1 MTGLPNE
8 YYHDFC
14 SFAFL
19 PQPDTQT
26 DLLVELSQKPK
37 ENPTYQEMSSS
48 PKKTSGS
55 GSGGSGGG
63 YSDTD
68 VVTLD
73 RILQDK
79 SPLEQHYLL
88 LGTDG
93 SPTKTETFGIDHSYS
108 EDGMETVADIGIDGS
123 VPLHTLQPTTPT
135 LLGSGSSGETTS
147 SAATSDFVSSSDGD
161 ADVTGEPPS
170 KKQSAVDSQQRH
182 AHNGLIR
189 WHTFSGDTKTL
200 KFNKVL
206 RFCARPV
213 FLFNFLMIIL

>member
-1 MTGLPNE
+1 MTLL
-8 YYHDFC
+8 FT
-14 SFAFL
+14 FL

-37 ENPTYQEMSSS
+37 ENPVYQEMSSS

-79 SPLEQHYLL
+79 SPLESHYLII
-88 LGTDG
+88 DD
-93 SPTKTETFGIDHSYS
+93 SPTKKDPFRINHSCS
-108 EDGMETVADIGIDGS
+108 EDGMETVGDIGIDGS
-123 VPLHTLQPTTPT
+123 IPLQTLQPTTPT

-161 ADVTGEPPS
+161 ADMTGEPPS
-170 KKQSAVDSQQRH
+170 KKQPVSQRQQP
-182 AHNGLIR
+182 HNGLIR